1 LGPLQVAISGIMSVV
16 VYTVILF
23 AVFKIFQISTDLSEI
38 KELLKD
44 IKRNSEDHSPAA
56 ISQARSPE
64 SLLRAVSATSY
75 TPPDLDAVLRQ
86 VPDLPPSTPPASQ
99 R

>member
-1 LGPLQVAISGIMSVV
+1 LGPLQLAISGVLTIL

-23 AVFKIFQISTDLSEI
+23 AVFKIFQIATDLGEI

-44 IKRNSEDHSPAA
+44 IKRANEDHSPAA
-56 ISQARSPE
+56 LSQARTPE

-86 VPDLPPSTPPASQ
+86 VPDLPPFIPPASP